1 MNIALTSKST
11 GLASNYPIYLS
22 YGSDFNLA
30 ATGMSGGQDATP
42 PVYDAGTATVI
53 ITNNSVTPAVNYTTA
68 AVTWGGSATST
79 ASTLASNLASAI
91 NAAAGSIVTATANN
105 GLISLWSKSTGAG
118 TNYSVSVF
126 IIDSQPTHFPS
137 SSFSASAVNMSGGT
151 ATGTGYGT
159 IYSNTVP
166 QGGYAA
172 NGNLLAHTDSVMGTW
187 GFGYDTLNRLTSAI
201 SGPNA
206 PTSYA
211 NNYGC
216 WSYDSFGNRTLE
228 AFSSVTTTP
237 CATGANDNLQYTL
250 TTPTLA
256 NQVLG
261 LSYGA
266 AGNVLNDGKNA
277 YLYDP
282 EGRLCAVAYPNGTGG
297 SYYEQYLYDAEG
309 RRVAKG
315 SVGSLTCAAPDAG
328 FTLKNQYLLGQGGEQ
343 VTELNGAGTVQHT
356 NAFIGGK
363 LLATYDFVNG
373 GLHFALTDP
382 LGTRRVQVSGTGT
395 PELNCLGL
403 PFGNSL
409 GNARATN
416 CVPAP
421 GSLAVAPDA
430 TEHHFTGKERDTE
443 SGNDYFGA
451 RYYASSMGR
460 FMSPDWAS
468 NPQAVPY
475 VDFSNPQSLNLF
487 VYALNNPLNKY
498 DLDGHD
504 WRTYYQQAQKWAA
517 DHPRTMYAAKA
528 VMVGTVTVAAAV
540 VLVATLPVSAPATLV
555 GAAVVGLST
564 AAGTIAVTGGAV
576 ATTLYAGAAITGN
589 QDMANGA
596 GPAQTLTNPSGF
608 TGTVLSGGNMEVGG
622 VAASVSDI
630 ATGDPVAAVS
640 GAVDLTV
647 NILNSAST
655 QAGQDQIEM
664 PPTDY
669 YMYPDKVIQVAQT
682 SQPK

>member
-1 MNIALTSKST
+1 ME
-11 GLASNYPIYLS
+11 
-22 YGSDFNLA
+22 
-30 ATGMSGGQDATP
+30 Q
-42 PVYDAGTATVI
+42 
-53 ITNNSVTPAVNYTTA
+53 
-68 AVTWGGSATST
+68 
-79 ASTLASNLASAI
+79 
-91 NAAAGSIVTATANN
+91 
-105 GLISLWSKSTGAG
+105 
-118 TNYSVSVF
+118 
-126 IIDSQPTHFPS
+126 
-137 SSFSASAVNMSGGT
+137 
-151 ATGTGYGT
+151 
-159 IYSNTVP
+159 
-166 QGGYAA
+166 
-172 NGNLLAHTDSVMGTW
+172 
-187 GFGYDTLNRLTSAI
+187 GYD
-201 SGPNA
+201 
-206 PTSYA
+206 
-211 NNYGC
+211 
-216 WSYDSFGNRTLE
+216 
-228 AFSSVTTTP
+228 
-237 CATGANDNLQYTL
+237 
-250 TTPTLA
+250 
-256 NQVLG
+256 
-261 LSYGA
+261 A
-266 AGNVLNDGKNA
+266 AGNVLSDNFNNC
-277 YLYDP
+277 LYDP

-669 YMYPDKVIQVAQT
+669 YLYPDTVMPQAQT